1 MTNPISRFRW
11 LLLAA
16 SVVAVAAV
24 SCQTAVPKAATP
36 SGVAAT
42 RQVAP
47 RVGSLAPDFS
57 VYMLTGETVRL
68 SDLRG
73 KPVFVNF
80 WASWCPP
87 CREEAPLIQ
96 AAFQDKRYK
105 DVVFLTI
112 NRQEDIPTINQFMR
126 ENGYTFPVALDPDLG
141 VENNYQVYA
150 IPESFFIG
158 TDGVVRVKKVG
169 AYFSKSE
176 LENSLNM
183 IVK

>member
-1 MTNPISRFRW
+1 MTHSTSRFRW

-16 SVVAVAAV
+16 SVVAVATV
-24 SCQTAVPKAATP
+24 SCQTAVPGATP

-47 RVGSLAPDFS
+47 RVGSLAPNFS
-57 VYMLTGETVRL
+57 VYMVTGETLRL

-87 CREEAPLIQ
+87 CKEEMPLIQ
-96 AAFQDKRYK
+96 AVYQETRYR
-105 DVVFLTI
+105 DVMFLTI

-126 ENGYTFPVALDPDLG
+126 EGGYTFPVAIDPDLG
-141 VENNYQVYA
+141 VANAYQVYA

-158 TDGVVRVKKVG
+158 PDGVVRVKKVG
-169 AYFSKSE
+169 AFFSKAE
-176 LENSLNM
+176 LESSLNM